1 MAKDVLKGLPV
12 SEGYAEGPVVVV
24 NFSNPEIQMTKT
36 SDANQEL
43 QKFSEA
49 LKKSEE
55 QIQNLIKKKG
65 EFLGAEE
72 KKIFEAHL
80 MMIADPEFIEQIEAK
95 IKSEQYH
102 ATHAVHD
109 VAQTFSDMLLAIPD
123 PYMQERSHDV
133 KDISSRI
140 LRNLTGHSFE
150 LKKESQKNIL
160 VTNDIT
166 PSLVAELDENS
177 TLAVLCTQGG
187 ATSHAAI
194 LLRNL
199 EIPAIFGVENLSS
212 HLKTGDVVLADAITG
227 EIFVLPSMDESVK
240 FSEKIKKYAVEKR
253 ELLEL
258 KDKEALTKDGS
269 RVHLYANIGS
279 PTEIAALKK
288 FNPDGIGL
296 FRTEFLYLERKA
308 PPTEDEQFE
317 IYKFT
322 LQAMNGKKTIIR
334 TLDIGGDKEVPFL
347 KIPKEENPFL
357 GLRGLRLCLE
367 REEIFRP
374 QLRALLR
381 ASVYGQLYI
390 MYPMVTTIHEYLAA
404 QKLVEEEK
412 AKLIAAGVK
421 ISPTIK
427 FGIMIEIPAAALM
440 IEAFVPHMDFFSLGT
455 NDLIQYTCAC
465 DRQNPTVK
473 NLYSSFE
480 PAVYKLIEHSA
491 RICQKYDKEL
501 SICGEMGGQT
511 KVTSFLLGI
520 GITHLSMSGSLIPKV
535 KKKLKDLNMDQCRS
549 LVPQLNAAG
558 SAKEVESILLK

>member
-1 MAKDVLKGLPV
+1 MAKCILKGLAV
-12 SEGYAEGPVVVV
+12 SEGYAEGSVVVI
-24 NFSNPEIQMTKT
+24 NFSNPEIDTTKAA
-36 SDANQEL
+36 DAEREL
-43 QKFSEA
+43 SQFREA

-65 EFLGAEE
+65 EFLGSDE

-80 MMIADPEFIEQIEAK
+80 MMIADPEFIDQIEAK
-95 IKSEQYH
+95 IRDEQCH
-102 ATHAVHD
+102 ATQSVHD
-109 VAQTFSDMLLAIPD
+109 VARGFADMLSSLAD

-140 LRNLTGHSFE
+140 LRNLTGQSFE
-150 LKKESQKNIL
+150 FKKESQKSIL
-160 VTNDIT
+160 VMNEIT
-166 PSLVAELDENS
+166 PSLVAELDEEN
-177 TLAVLCTQGG
+177 TLAVLCAQGG

-199 EIPAIFGVENLSS
+199 EIPAIFGVENISF
-212 HLKTGDVVLADAITG
+212 HVKTGEKVLADAITG
-227 EIFVLPSMDESVK
+227 EISVLPTPDEEFK
-240 FSEKIKKYAVEKR
+240 FSEKIKMYLTERQDLLNLR
-253 ELLEL
+253 EI
-258 KDKEALTKDGS
+258 EAMTNDGF

-308 PPTEDEQFE
+308 PPTEDEQYE

-374 QLRALLR
+374 QIRALLR
-381 ASVYGQLYI
+381 ASNYGQLYI
-390 MYPMVTTIHEYLAA
+390 MYPMVTTIHEFLAA
-404 QKLVEEEK
+404 QKIVEEEK
-412 AKLIAAGVK
+412 SKLFANGVK
-421 ISPTIK
+421 VSSSIK
-427 FGIMIEIPAAALM
+427 YGIMIEIPAAALM
-440 IEAFVPHMDFFSLGT
+440 VEAFVPYADFFSLGT

-480 PAVYKLIEHSA
+480 PAVYRLIEHTA
-491 RICQKYDKEL
+491 RVCQKYNKEL

-511 KVTSFLLGI
+511 KVTSFLLGV

-535 KKKLKDLNMDQCRS
+535 KKKLKDLSLENCRTLLPKLS
-549 LVPQLNAAG
+549 DAK
-558 SAKEVESILLK
+558 STKEVEALLAK

>member
-1 MAKDVLKGLPV
+1 MAKVVLKGLPV
-12 SEGYAEGPVVVV
+12 SEGYADGPVVVV
-24 NFSNPEIQMTKT
+24 NFSNPEIQTTKA

-80 MMIADPEFIEQIEAK
+80 MMIADPEFIEQIETK
-95 IKSEQYH
+95 IKSEQFH

-109 VAQTFSDMLLAIPD
+109 VAQAFSDMLLAIPD

-133 KDISSRI
+133 KDISTRI

-199 EIPAIFGVENLSS
+199 EIPAIFGVENLSA

-227 EIFVLPSMDESVK
+227 EIFILPSADESVK

-269 RVHLYANIGS
+269 RVYLYANIGS

-381 ASVYGQLYI
+381 ASIFGQLYI

-412 AKLIAAGVK
+412 AKLIADGIK

-440 IEAFVPHMDFFSLGT
+440 IEAFVPYMDFFSLGT

-473 NLYSSFE
+473 SLYSSFE
-480 PAVYKLIEHSA
+480 PAVYNLIEHTA
-491 RICQKYDKEL
+491 RICQKYNKEL

-535 KKKLKDLNMDQCRS
+535 KKKLKDLTMDQCRA
-549 LVPQLNAAG
+549 LLPQLNAAG
-558 SAKEVESILLK
+558 SAKDIESILLK